1 MAATRRALGVIACVS
16 VLTGCATE
24 VAEVSI
30 PAVESPSASTDA
42 PTNTTIVAPAEP
54 TSSVPGPTAPE
65 ILKWSAPLIG
75 GGTINMADFTGQQV
89 LLWFWAPY

>member
-1 MAATRRALGVIACVS
+1 MA
-16 VLTGCATE
+16 VLSGCAAD

-30 PAVESPSASTDA
+30 PAVELASGTTDA
-42 PTNTTIVAPAEP
+42 PTITTVVATTEP
-54 TSSVPGPTAPE
+54 SPSVPGRTTPE